1 LLFSIVSECRYDMP
15 YSKSFFNHEEHEEHE
30 EIWKNQENFIVFL
43 ILLRIFRGKYSVL
56 LAQRVIITFSSMIML
71 KSMLLGRNFNPKMIP
86 IAIGTIIW
94 HQINL

>member
-1 LLFSIVSECRYDMP
+1 
-15 YSKSFFNHEEHEEHE
+15 
-30 EIWKNQENFIVFL
+30 
-43 ILLRIFRGKYSVL
+43 
-56 LAQRVIITFSSMIML
+56 MIML